1 MTECSIKSEGYI
13 PYYSN
18 NIPMDTDT
26 DIVIRKNVDG
36 MFNGLT
42 KEQRFRSSIL
52 NSDRGYKYNVVTYD
66 KSFQT
71 YTLSVKNNNDINPLN
86 INQVDITISP
96 TDLKKYS
103 LYLTQETI
111 DKIENNN
118 NKKADHENSGYQS
131 PNDNNGLQAMERIV
145 GRGGGGYRKSRKQ
158 NSKKR
163 RTVRKP
169 KSLRKKTRRH
179 IRKSRR

>member
-145 GRGGGGYRKSRKQ
+145 GRGGGYRKSRKQ